1 MRNSGKWKDVWI
13 DNQILIESI
22 RQGRTTHHR
31 LNELEAQNRA
41 IEERMKQIKEEVKN
55 DYLGKH

>member
-1 MRNSGKWKDVWI
+1 MRMAEEWKDVWI

-22 RQGRTTHHR
+22 RQGRATYHR

-55 DYLGKH
+55 D

>member
-1 MRNSGKWKDVWI
+1 MRTSGKWKDVWI
-13 DNQILIESI
+13 DYQILIESI
-22 RQGRTTHHR
+22 RQGRATYHR

-55 DYLGKH
+55 D